1 MADEGFAVR
10 AQSHRG
16 EALEDFSVGVDLV
29 LGDEVD
35 GLVRNECLVATKS
48 TVKMVE
54 NAASRESSSTV
65 PPVRVGAI
73 KYALK
78 RASSSVAKLTVL
90 R

>member
-1 MADEGFAVR
+1 MPR
-10 AQSHRG
+10 LPRP
-16 EALEDFSVGVDLV
+16 LRVDLV

-48 TVKMVE
+48 LMKMLE
-54 NAASRESSSTV
+54 NAASRESSSTD
-65 PPVRVGAI
+65 PPVRVGAN

-78 RASSSVAKLTVL
+78 STSSSVAKLTVL